1 MGCIDFIFQTVH
13 RCCFSSAVK
22 MSSSIQFQQNAHT
35 HIQTY
40 CLNCC
45 SNVLSQY
52 IFIYVYLW
60 NIAQFK
66 RLMLM
71 WIHFIISN
79 DGSQQYNKIQRNQNY
94 YYLCNEIVK
103 MLFGIGFSTFFG
115 VSKRVKIYI
124 YNIYALF
131 ILHTMCSF
139 GITISHSKHT
149 TKKKK

>member
-1 MGCIDFIFQTVH
+1 
-13 RCCFSSAVK
+13 
-22 MSSSIQFQQNAHT
+22 
-35 HIQTY
+35 
-40 CLNCC
+40 
-45 SNVLSQY
+45 
-52 IFIYVYLW
+52 
-60 NIAQFK
+60 
-66 RLMLM
+66 MLM

-131 ILHTMCSF
+131 ILHTMWMCSF
-139 GITISHSKHT
+139 GITISHTKHT
-149 TKKKK
+149 TKKIIQTQEERKKKWEKAK